1 MDNLVLLKE
10 FRGHYWQ
17 MTTAQGWAAWV
28 FGWKHDSHQNHQN
41 RAVAPPERQK
51 EMAGKYTGCFG
62 FVLQWEGVGRN
73 HSSSFMSKS
82 EMLENVSNP
91 SDIHL
96 WVICLRFSVTHRHT
110 EANHTFFSFLVFSN
124 TCTFILDMME
134 VSCRF
139 LQNFCNYLY
148 NCSAFIQ
155 LVYYYSWLLHITL
168 AKLYFIY
175 FLLIMEAIQV
185 NINQKQP

>member
-28 FGWKHDSHQNHQN
+28 FGWKHDSHQY
-41 RAVAPPERQK
+41 RAVTPPERQK
-51 EMAGKYTGCFG
+51 EMAAQIYRVFWLRFTVGGSRMESFIFIYVKVWNARKCF
-62 FVLQWEGVGRN
+62 QPIR
-73 HSSSFMSKS
+73 HSSMSNMF
-82 EMLENVSNP
+82 EIFC
-91 SDIHL
+91 D
-96 WVICLRFSVTHRHT
+96 THRHT
-110 EANHTFFSFLVFSN
+110 EANHTFFSYLVFSN
-124 TCTFILDMME
+124 TCTFILYMME
-134 VSCRF
+134 VSGRF

-155 LVYYYSWLLHITL
+155 LVYYYSWLLQIML
-168 AKLYFIY
+168 AKLDFIY